1 MATGSSS
8 FPMGKIAGRHTFPLA
23 NVLIAGSLGLF
34 TFFWFA
40 GPARYALLANQDQTL
55 FLTTKAYFLSTLQH
69 PGGLLEYTASF
80 LAQLLRFPHA
90 GALVISSFVVSA
102 FFLSAGWA
110 KEAGG
115 NQERLIAGMLSA
127 LMVAAMHN
135 YYPHQLHHTLGII
148 VALGTALLVPQNRAG
163 RRRYFLVVVPLLYLC
178 CGGFVWLFALLW
190 LSRRFTLYRKVDAGG
205 VLWVT
210 LYPVFW
216 LLAGYVLFTYPL
228 EFLAVNPLPMGS
240 GYGTPLWPLIFTAWM
255 CLLPLLVSMAARWSA
270 GQVVKGATLTAG
282 VLGVS
287 AVMIL
292 SSYHRKNAEFFTIE
306 SMAVR
311 EDWKGLL
318 QYVEKH
324 PSTNLF
330 GNFYTNLAL
339 MHEGRLC
346 SELFDYPQP
355 FGRRAL
361 CFEWDAKGEILRRGS
376 DFFWAIGFVNEAHHW
391 AYESMVVDGITRR
404 NLLRLIQTELV
415 LGHRRLAEKYIG
427 ILERTLFDRAMAR
440 HYRDLL
446 SDSQALAVDP
456 ELGPK
461 AGIRFDHDFFADGL
475 DLERNLKAL
484 LNSDPSLGPP
494 LDYLMALYLLERRV
508 DEIVPLLPAYLER
521 SGGTLPALLDETLLV
536 HKITNR
542 EDNRT
547 GLAVSPATIRRFDD
561 YSQILRQS
569 GGHEEAARKL
579 YPRYGNTFWYYLN
592 FSSI

>member
-1 MATGSSS
+1 
-8 FPMGKIAGRHTFPLA
+8 MGKTTGRHTFPLSG
-23 NVLIAGSLGLF
+23 VLIAGSLGLF
-34 TFFWFA
+34 SFFWFS

-55 FLTTKAYFLSTLQH
+55 FLTTRDYLFSALQH
-69 PGGLLEYTASF
+69 PGGPLEYTGSF
-80 LAQLLRFPHA
+80 LSQFLRFPPA
-90 GALVISSFVVSA
+90 GALVISALVVSA
-102 FFLSAGWA
+102 FFLSVSWA

-115 NQERLIAGMLSA
+115 KQERLMAGVLSA
-127 LMVAAMHN
+127 IMVAAMHN
-135 YYPHQLHHTLGII
+135 YYPHQLYHTLGII
-148 VALGTALLVPQNRAG
+148 LALGAALLVPQNRAG
-163 RRRYFLVVVPLLYLC
+163 QRRFFLFAVPLLYFYS
-178 CGGFVWLFALLW
+178 GGFVWLFVLLW
-190 LSRRFTLYRKVDAGG
+190 LFRRFALFREIDAEG

-210 LYPVFW
+210 LYPGIW
-216 LLAGYVLFTYPL
+216 LLASYFLFTYPPGDL
-228 EFLAVNPLPMGS
+228 VVNPLPLGN
-240 GYGTPLWPLIFTAWM
+240 GYGNPLWPLIFTAWI
-255 CLLPLLVSMAARWSA
+255 CLMPLLVSMVARWSA

-282 VLGVS
+282 ALAAS

-292 SSYHRKNAEFFTIE
+292 TSHHPKNAEFFTIE
-306 SMAVR
+306 SMAVK

-318 QYVEKH
+318 QYVGKH

-330 GNFYTNLAL
+330 GNYYTNLAL

-404 NLLRLIQTELV
+404 NLQRLIQTELV
-415 LGHRRLAEKYIG
+415 LGHRKLAEKYIG
-427 ILERTLFDRAMAR
+427 ILERTLFDRALAG

-446 SDSQALAVDP
+446 SDSLALAGDP

-475 DLERNLKAL
+475 DLERNLKNL
-484 LNSDPSLGPP
+484 IDNDPSPGPP
-494 LDYLMALYLLERRV
+494 LEYLMALYLLERRV
-508 DEIVPLLPAYLER
+508 DEIVHLLPAYLER

-536 HKITNR
+536 YKITNR

-547 GLAVSPATIRRFDD
+547 GLAVSQATIRKFDD

-579 YPRYGNTFWYYLN
+579 YPLYGNTFWYYLN
-592 FSSI
+592 FRSI